1 MSDANKLVAY
11 LSPAMPALSETFVY
25 EELRALE
32 RQGISVV
39 PFSVRKP
46 ATPVPAQEALA
57 KRVTHLYAG
66 GPMAVV
72 LGGLARLPVHG
83 TRVGKALQFLVSDIW
98 ECGPLRLASW
108 KLGYQ
113 FFAASTLAARLRQ
126 RRCAHL
132 HVHFAHVPTQ
142 IAMYASALSGVP
154 FTVMA
159 HANDIFD
166 DGILLQKKAA
176 RAKRML
182 TISEFNRRY
191 LQSLGIPPE
200 QLAVVRCGVSF
211 APRSAPPRQAGAVFK
226 IASLGRMVE
235 KKGFDV
241 LIRAVALLRQRGI
254 QVELSLAGD
263 GPLLSNMKLLA
274 QQLCGLE
281 AISFTGS
288 IPHNRVAD
296 WMQQH
301 DAFVLACK
309 QDSNG
314 DMDGI
319 PVVLM
324 EAMSQ
329 RVPVVSTHLSG
340 VPELV
345 QHGQTGLL
353 AEPGNAEDLA
363 LKLETLWHSAALR
376 ERLVTKAEA
385 FIVQEFGQDV
395 NIGRLLLAINGRP

>member
-1 MSDANKLVAY
+1 
-11 LSPAMPALSETFVY
+11 MPALSETFVY
-25 EELRALE
+25 EELLALE
-32 RQGISVV
+32 RLGVAVV

-46 ATPVPAQEALA
+46 SKPVPAQEALA
-57 KRVTHLYAG
+57 TRVTHLYAG
-66 GPMAVV
+66 GAIAVV
-72 LGGLARLPVHG
+72 LGGLVRMPGHG
-83 TRVGKALQFLVSDIW
+83 RRVGKALRYLVGDIW
-98 ECGPLRLASW
+98 ECGVLRLSSW
-108 KLGYQ
+108 KLAYQ
-113 FFAASTLAARLRQ
+113 FLAASTLAAQLRQ
-126 RRCAHL
+126 RNCTHL

-142 IAMYASALSGVP
+142 IAMYASAFSGVP

-159 HANDIFD
+159 HANDIFE

-176 RAKRML
+176 RARRML

-191 LQSLGIPPE
+191 LQSLGIPPH

-211 APRSAPPRQAGAVFK
+211 APRSSPPRQPGAVFK

-241 LIRAVALLRQRGI
+241 LIRAVALLRQQGL

-274 QQLCGLE
+274 QHLCGLE
-281 AISFTGS
+281 AISFIGS
-288 IPHNRVAD
+288 LPHHKVAD

-309 QDSNG
+309 QDSQG

-329 RVPVVSTHLSG
+329 LVPVVSTRLSG
-340 VPELV
+340 IPELV
-345 QHGQTGLL
+345 LHGQTGLL

-363 LKLETLWHSAALR
+363 LQIKTLWQSTELR
-376 ERLVTKAEA
+376 ENMAKQAQA
-385 FIVQEFGQDV
+385 FVAQEFGQAT
-395 NIGRLLLAINGRP
+395 NIDRLLDTIAV